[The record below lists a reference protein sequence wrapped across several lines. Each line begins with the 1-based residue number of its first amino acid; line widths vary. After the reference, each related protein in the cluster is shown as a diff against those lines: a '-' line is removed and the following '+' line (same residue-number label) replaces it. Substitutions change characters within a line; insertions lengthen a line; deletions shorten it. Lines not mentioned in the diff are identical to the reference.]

1 MKPHMLNLRWRR
13 CLWLHPAET
22 SGGIPGRDM
31 QHTGKDTTGY
41 LMRRLWRDWMRKHLP
56 RITVAVSLMLVVA
69 AASAAYPKL
78 IETSINMLQAENRN
92 VIWMM
97 PAAIIL
103 VTFFKGLAAYGQSVL
118 AQSVALRVINE
129 LQKAM
134 FAHLMRAD
142 MRTHHLNSTGKLI
155 SRFTNDVNL
164 MRDALSRTMTA
175 MARDLVTALALVG
188 MMFYLDWLLTLLVI
202 MTYPIA
208 GRPIIRIGRRLRRA
222 STNAQSGMGDLTANL
237 EQAFSGVR
245 LIKSYR
251 MESYERGRAND
262 LFDQIYYLVM
272 KTVKGRARMYP
283 ILETLGGV
291 SVAAVLAYGGWRII
305 SGTGTLG
312 GFVGF
317 LSAVILAYQPIR
329 SLGNLNAAL
338 QEGLAAVKRS
348 FDLLD
353 EGAEIF
359 DQPDAKPLV
368 VSGGAVA
375 FQHVSFEYE
384 AGKTALKDVC
394 FDVAAGQTIA
404 LVGPSGAG
412 KSTVMN
418 MLLRFY
424 DADTGSVMIDGQDVR
439 GVTIASLR
447 DSIALVS
454 QDVTLFNDTA
464 AANIRFG
471 RPDASDEDVIAAAK
485 AAAAHDFISGLPEG
499 YDTLVGD
506 RGLKLSGG
514 ERQRI
519 AIARAMLKDA
529 RILLLDEATSALDA
543 ESEQQVQAALDRLTE
558 GRTTL
563 VIAHRLATVM
573 NADGIL
579 VMDGGRIVET
589 GTHESL
595 QQQDGL
601 YARLSRLQFRTT
613 VSEPADGDSQKDN
626 QDDGVVAERAK
637 A

>member
-1 MKPHMLNLRWRR
+1 
-13 CLWLHPAET
+13 
-22 SGGIPGRDM
+22 
-31 QHTGKDTTGY
+31 
-41 LMRRLWRDWMRKHLP
+41 
-56 RITVAVSLMLVVA
+56 MLVVA

-78 IETSINMLQAENRN
+78 IETSVTMIEAKNRN

-97 PAAIIL
+97 PLAIIF
-103 VTFFKGLAAYGQSVL
+103 VTFFKGLASYGQSVL
-118 AQSVALRVINE
+118 SQSVALRVINAI
-129 LQKAM
+129 QKAM
-134 FAHLMRAD
+134 FAHLTRAD
-142 MRTHHLNSTGKLI
+142 LRTHHLNSTGKLI

-202 MTYPIA
+202 VTYPIA

-237 EQAFSGVR
+237 EQSFSGIR
-245 LIKSYR
+245 LIKSYG
-251 MESYERGRAND
+251 METYERERANT
-262 LFDQIYYLVM
+262 LFDNIYYLVM
-272 KTVKGRARMYP
+272 KTVKGRARTYP

-312 GFVGF
+312 EFVGF

-353 EGAEIF
+353 EEAEIF
-359 DQPDAKPLV
+359 DAPDAKPLQLK
-368 VSGGAVA
+368 GGG
-375 FQHVSFEYE
+375 VSFTNTSFAYE
-384 AGKTALKDVC
+384 PGKTALENVT
-394 FDVAAGQTIA
+394 FDVEAGRTIA

-418 MLLRFY
+418 LLLRFY
-424 DADTGSVMIDGQDVR
+424 DTTGGSVSVDGQDVR
-439 GVTIASLR
+439 NVTVASLR

-471 RPDASDEDVIAAAK
+471 RPDASDEDVIEAAK
-485 AAAAHDFISGLPEG
+485 SAAAHDFITALPDG
-499 YDTLVGD
+499 YDTIVGD

-529 RILLLDEATSALDA
+529 PILLLDEATSALDA
-543 ESEQQVQAALDRLTE
+543 ESERHVRAALDRLTK

-573 NADGIL
+573 NADSIL
-579 VMDGGRIVET
+579 VMDGGQIVET
-589 GTHESL
+589 GTHQTL
-595 QQQDGL
+595 QSQDGL
-601 YARLSRLQFRTT
+601 YARLSRLQFRDT
-613 VSEPADGDSQKDN
+613 VDPEDGPGDSP
-626 QDDGVVAERAK
+626 DDGPEDTGDGAPAERAR

>member
-1 MKPHMLNLRWRR
+1 
-13 CLWLHPAET
+13 
-22 SGGIPGRDM
+22 
-31 QHTGKDTTGY
+31 
-41 LMRRLWRDWMRKHLP
+41 
-56 RITVAVSLMLVVA
+56 MLVVA

-78 IETSINMLQAENRN
+78 IETSVTMIEAKNRN

-97 PAAIIL
+97 PLAIIF
-103 VTFFKGLAAYGQSVL
+103 VTFFKGLASYGQSVL
-118 AQSVALRVINE
+118 SQSVALRVINAI
-129 LQKAM
+129 QKAM
-134 FAHLMRAD
+134 FAHLTRAD
-142 MRTHHLNSTGKLI
+142 LRTHHLNSTGKLI

-202 MTYPIA
+202 VTYPIA

-237 EQAFSGVR
+237 EQSFSGIR
-245 LIKSYR
+245 LIKSYG
-251 MESYERGRAND
+251 METYERERANT
-262 LFDQIYYLVM
+262 LFDNIYYLVM
-272 KTVKGRARMYP
+272 KTVKGRARTYP

-312 GFVGF
+312 EFVGF

-353 EGAEIF
+353 EEAEIF
-359 DQPDAKPLV
+359 DAPDAKPLQLK
-368 VSGGAVA
+368 GGG
-375 FQHVSFEYE
+375 VSFTNTSFAYE
-384 AGKTALKDVC
+384 PGKTALENVT
-394 FDVAAGQTIA
+394 FDVEAGRTIA

-418 MLLRFY
+418 LLLRFY
-424 DADTGSVMIDGQDVR
+424 DTTGGSVSVDGQDVR
-439 GVTIASLR
+439 NVTVASLR

-471 RPDASDEDVIAAAK
+471 RPDASDEDVIEAAK
-485 AAAAHDFISGLPEG
+485 SAAAHDFVTALPDG
-499 YDTLVGD
+499 YDTIVGD

-529 RILLLDEATSALDA
+529 PILLLDEATSALDA
-543 ESEQQVQAALDRLTE
+543 ESERHVRAALDRLTK

-573 NADGIL
+573 NADSIL
-579 VMDGGRIVET
+579 VMDGGQIVET
-589 GTHESL
+589 GTHQTL
-595 QQQDGL
+595 QSHDGL
-601 YARLSRLQFRTT
+601 YARLSRLQFRDT
-613 VSEPADGDSQKDN
+613 VDPEEGPGDSPNDGP
-626 QDDGVVAERAK
+626 DDGPDDTGDRAPAERAR

>member
-1 MKPHMLNLRWRR
+1 M
-13 CLWLHPAET
+13 WLHRAET
-22 SGGIPGRDM
+22 FGGNPIPDS
-31 QHTGKDTTGY
+31 QDSAKETTGY
-41 LMRRLWRDWMRKHLP
+41 LMRRLWRDWMRQSLP
-56 RITVAVSLMLVVA
+56 RIIAAGSLMLVVA

-78 IETSINMLQAENRN
+78 IETSVTMIEDKNRN

-97 PAAIIL
+97 PLAIIF
-103 VTFFKGLAAYGQSVL
+103 VTFFKGLASYGQSVL
-118 AQSVALRVINE
+118 SQSVALRVINAI
-129 LQKAM
+129 QKAM
-134 FAHLMRAD
+134 FAHLTRAD
-142 MRTHHLNSTGKLI
+142 LRTHHLNSTGKLI

-202 MTYPIA
+202 VTYPIA

-237 EQAFSGVR
+237 EQSFSGIR
-245 LIKSYR
+245 LIKSYG
-251 MESYERGRAND
+251 METYERERANT
-262 LFDQIYYLVM
+262 LFDNIYYLVM
-272 KTVKGRARMYP
+272 KTVKGRARTYP

-312 GFVGF
+312 EFVGF

-353 EGAEIF
+353 EEAEIF
-359 DQPDAKPLV
+359 DAPDAKPLQLK
-368 VSGGAVA
+368 GGG
-375 FQHVSFEYE
+375 VSFTNTSFAYE
-384 AGKTALKDVC
+384 PGKTALENVT
-394 FDVAAGQTIA
+394 FDVEAGRTIA

-418 MLLRFY
+418 LLLRFY
-424 DADTGSVMIDGQDVR
+424 DTTGGSVSVDGQDVR
-439 GVTIASLR
+439 NVTVASLR

-471 RPDASDEDVIAAAK
+471 RPDASDEDVIEAAK
-485 AAAAHDFISGLPEG
+485 SAAAHDFVTALPDG
-499 YDTLVGD
+499 YGTIVGD

-529 RILLLDEATSALDA
+529 PILLLDEATSALDA
-543 ESEQQVQAALDRLTE
+543 ESERHVRAALDRLTK

-573 NADGIL
+573 NADSIL
-579 VMDGGRIVET
+579 VMDGGQIVET
-589 GTHESL
+589 GTHQTL
-595 QQQDGL
+595 QSQDGL
-601 YARLSRLQFRTT
+601 YARLSRLQFRDT
-613 VSEPADGDSQKDN
+613 VDPEEGP
-626 QDDGVVAERAK
+626 DDGPDDTGDGAPAERAR

>member
-1 MKPHMLNLRWRR
+1 V
-13 CLWLHPAET
+13 WLHRAET
-22 SGGIPGRDM
+22 FGGNPIPDS
-31 QHTGKDTTGY
+31 QDSAKETTGY
-41 LMRRLWRDWMRKHLP
+41 LMRRLWRDWMRQHLP
-56 RITVAVSLMLVVA
+56 RIIAAGSLMLVVA

-78 IETSINMLQAENRN
+78 IETSVTMIEAKNRN

-97 PAAIIL
+97 PLAIIF
-103 VTFFKGLAAYGQSVL
+103 VTFFKGLASYGQSVL
-118 AQSVALRVINE
+118 SQSVALRVINAI
-129 LQKAM
+129 QKAM
-134 FAHLMRAD
+134 FAHLTRAD
-142 MRTHHLNSTGKLI
+142 LRTHHLNSTGKLI

-202 MTYPIA
+202 VTYPIA

-237 EQAFSGVR
+237 EQSFSGIR
-245 LIKSYR
+245 LIKSYG
-251 MESYERGRAND
+251 METYERERANT
-262 LFDQIYYLVM
+262 LFDNIYYLVM
-272 KTVKGRARMYP
+272 KTVKGRARTYP

-312 GFVGF
+312 EFVGF

-353 EGAEIF
+353 EEAEIF
-359 DQPDAKPLV
+359 DAPDAKPLQLK
-368 VSGGAVA
+368 GGG
-375 FQHVSFEYE
+375 VSFTNTSFAYE
-384 AGKTALKDVC
+384 PGKTALENVT
-394 FDVAAGQTIA
+394 FDVEAGRTIA

-418 MLLRFY
+418 LLLRFY
-424 DADTGSVMIDGQDVR
+424 DTTGGSVSVDGQDVR
-439 GVTIASLR
+439 NVTVASLR

-471 RPDASDEDVIAAAK
+471 RPDASDEDVIEAAK
-485 AAAAHDFISGLPEG
+485 SAAAHDFITALPDG
-499 YDTLVGD
+499 YDTIVGD

-529 RILLLDEATSALDA
+529 PILLLDEATSALDA
-543 ESEQQVQAALDRLTE
+543 ESERHVRAALDRLTK

-573 NADGIL
+573 NADSIL
-579 VMDGGRIVET
+579 VMDGGQIVET
-589 GTHESL
+589 GTHQTL
-595 QQQDGL
+595 QSQDGL
-601 YARLSRLQFRTT
+601 YARLSRLQFRDT
-613 VSEPADGDSQKDN
+613 VDPEDGPGDSP
-626 QDDGVVAERAK
+626 DDGPEDTGDGAPAERAR

>member
-1 MKPHMLNLRWRR
+1 L
-13 CLWLHPAET
+13 
-22 SGGIPGRDM
+22 
-31 QHTGKDTTGY
+31 
-41 LMRRLWRDWMRKHLP
+41 
-56 RITVAVSLMLVVA
+56 
-69 AASAAYPKL
+69 AS
-78 IETSINMLQAENRN
+78 
-92 VIWMM
+92 
-97 PAAIIL
+97 
-103 VTFFKGLAAYGQSVL
+103 YGQSVL
-118 AQSVALRVINE
+118 SQSVALRVINAI
-129 LQKAM
+129 QKAM
-134 FAHLMRAD
+134 FAHLTRAD
-142 MRTHHLNSTGKLI
+142 LRTHHLNSTGKLI

-202 MTYPIA
+202 VTYPIA

-237 EQAFSGVR
+237 EQSFSGIR
-245 LIKSYR
+245 LIKSYG
-251 MESYERGRAND
+251 METYERERANT
-262 LFDQIYYLVM
+262 LFDNIYYLVM
-272 KTVKGRARMYP
+272 KTVKGRARTYP

-312 GFVGF
+312 EFVGF

-353 EGAEIF
+353 EEAEIF
-359 DQPDAKPLV
+359 DAPDAKPLQLK
-368 VSGGAVA
+368 GGG
-375 FQHVSFEYE
+375 VSFTNTSFAYE
-384 AGKTALKDVC
+384 PGKTALKNVT
-394 FDVAAGQTIA
+394 FDVEAGRTIA

-418 MLLRFY
+418 LLLRFY
-424 DADTGSVMIDGQDVR
+424 DTTGGSVSVDGQDVR
-439 GVTIASLR
+439 NVTVASLR

-471 RPDASDEDVIAAAK
+471 RPDASDEDVIEAAK
-485 AAAAHDFISGLPEG
+485 SAAAHDFITALPDG
-499 YDTLVGD
+499 YDTIVGD

-529 RILLLDEATSALDA
+529 PILLLDEATSALDA
-543 ESEQQVQAALDRLTE
+543 ESERHVRAALDRLTK

-573 NADGIL
+573 NADSIL
-579 VMDGGRIVET
+579 VMDGGQIVET
-589 GTHESL
+589 GTHQTL
-595 QQQDGL
+595 QSQDGL
-601 YARLSRLQFRTT
+601 YARLSRLQFRDT
-613 VSEPADGDSQKDN
+613 VDPEEGPDDTGDGAP
-626 QDDGVVAERAK
+626 AERAR

>member
-1 MKPHMLNLRWRR
+1 
-13 CLWLHPAET
+13 
-22 SGGIPGRDM
+22 
-31 QHTGKDTTGY
+31 
-41 LMRRLWRDWMRKHLP
+41 
-56 RITVAVSLMLVVA
+56 MLVVA

-78 IETSINMLQAENRN
+78 IETSVTMIEAKNRN

-97 PAAIIL
+97 PLAIIF
-103 VTFFKGLAAYGQSVL
+103 VTFFKGLASYGQSVL
-118 AQSVALRVINE
+118 SQSVALRVINAI
-129 LQKAM
+129 QKAM
-134 FAHLMRAD
+134 FAHLTRAD
-142 MRTHHLNSTGKLI
+142 LRTHHLNSTGKLI

-202 MTYPIA
+202 VTYPIA

-237 EQAFSGVR
+237 EQSFSGIR
-245 LIKSYR
+245 LIKSYG
-251 MESYERGRAND
+251 METYERERANT
-262 LFDQIYYLVM
+262 LFDNIYYLVM
-272 KTVKGRARMYP
+272 KTVKGRARTYP

-312 GFVGF
+312 EFVGF

-353 EGAEIF
+353 EEAEIF
-359 DQPDAKPLV
+359 DAPDAKPLQLK
-368 VSGGAVA
+368 GGG
-375 FQHVSFEYE
+375 VSFTNTSFAYE
-384 AGKTALKDVC
+384 PGKTALENVT
-394 FDVAAGQTIA
+394 FDVEAG
-404 LVGPSGAG
+404 G

-418 MLLRFY
+418 LLLRFY
-424 DADTGSVMIDGQDVR
+424 DTTGGSVSVDGQDVR
-439 GVTIASLR
+439 NVTVASLR

-471 RPDASDEDVIAAAK
+471 RPDASDEDVIEAAK
-485 AAAAHDFISGLPEG
+485 SAAAHDFVTALPDG
-499 YDTLVGD
+499 YDTIVGD

-529 RILLLDEATSALDA
+529 PILLLDEATSALDA
-543 ESEQQVQAALDRLTE
+543 ESERHVRAALDRLTK

-573 NADGIL
+573 NADSIL
-579 VMDGGRIVET
+579 VMDGGQIVET
-589 GTHESL
+589 GTHQTL
-595 QQQDGL
+595 QSQDGL
-601 YARLSRLQFRTT
+601 YARLSRLQFRDT
-613 VSEPADGDSQKDN
+613 VDPEEGPGDSP
-626 QDDGVVAERAK
+626 DDGPEDTGDGAPAERAR

>member
-1 MKPHMLNLRWRR
+1 M
-13 CLWLHPAET
+13 WLHRAET
-22 SGGIPGRDM
+22 FGGNPIPDS
-31 QHTGKDTTGY
+31 QDSAKETTGY
-41 LMRRLWRDWMRKHLP
+41 LMRRLWRDWMRQHLP
-56 RITVAVSLMLVVA
+56 RIIAAGSLMLVVA

-78 IETSINMLQAENRN
+78 IETSVTMIEAKNRN

-97 PAAIIL
+97 PLAIIF
-103 VTFFKGLAAYGQSVL
+103 VTFFKGLASYGQSVL
-118 AQSVALRVINE
+118 SQSVALRVINAI
-129 LQKAM
+129 QKAM
-134 FAHLMRAD
+134 FAHLTRAD
-142 MRTHHLNSTGKLI
+142 LRTHHLNSTGKLI

-202 MTYPIA
+202 VTYPIA

-237 EQAFSGVR
+237 EQSFSGIR
-245 LIKSYR
+245 LIKSYG
-251 MESYERGRAND
+251 METYERERANT
-262 LFDQIYYLVM
+262 LFDNIYYLVM
-272 KTVKGRARMYP
+272 KTVKGRARTYP

-312 GFVGF
+312 EFVGF

-353 EGAEIF
+353 EEAEIF
-359 DQPDAKPLV
+359 DAPDAKPLQLK
-368 VSGGAVA
+368 GGG
-375 FQHVSFEYE
+375 VSFTNTSFAYE
-384 AGKTALKDVC
+384 PGKTALENVT
-394 FDVAAGQTIA
+394 FDVEAGRTIA

-418 MLLRFY
+418 LLLRFY
-424 DADTGSVMIDGQDVR
+424 DTTGGSVSVDGQDVR
-439 GVTIASLR
+439 NVTVASLR

-471 RPDASDEDVIAAAK
+471 RPDASDEDVIEAAK
-485 AAAAHDFISGLPEG
+485 SAAAHDFVTALPDG
-499 YDTLVGD
+499 YDTIVGD

-529 RILLLDEATSALDA
+529 PILLLDEATSALDA
-543 ESEQQVQAALDRLTE
+543 ESERHVRAALDRLTK

-573 NADGIL
+573 NADSIL
-579 VMDGGRIVET
+579 VMDGGQIVET
-589 GTHESL
+589 GTHQTL
-595 QQQDGL
+595 QSQDGL
-601 YARLSRLQFRTT
+601 YARLSRLQFRDT
-613 VSEPADGDSQKDN
+613 VDPEEGPGDSP
-626 QDDGVVAERAK
+626 DDGPDDTGDGAPAERAR

>member
-1 MKPHMLNLRWRR
+1 V
-13 CLWLHPAET
+13 WLHRAET
-22 SGGIPGRDM
+22 FGGNPIPDS
-31 QHTGKDTTGY
+31 QDSAKETTGY
-41 LMRRLWRDWMRKHLP
+41 LMRRLWRDWMRQSLP
-56 RITVAVSLMLVVA
+56 RIIAAGSLMLVVA

-78 IETSINMLQAENRN
+78 IETSVTMIEDKNRN

-97 PAAIIL
+97 PLAIIF
-103 VTFFKGLAAYGQSVL
+103 VTFFKGLASYGQSVL
-118 AQSVALRVINE
+118 SQSVALRVINAI
-129 LQKAM
+129 QKAM
-134 FAHLMRAD
+134 FAHLTRAD
-142 MRTHHLNSTGKLI
+142 LRTHHLNSTGKLI

-202 MTYPIA
+202 VTYPIA

-237 EQAFSGVR
+237 EQSFSGIR
-245 LIKSYR
+245 LIKSYG
-251 MESYERGRAND
+251 METYERERANT
-262 LFDQIYYLVM
+262 LFDNIYYLVM
-272 KTVKGRARMYP
+272 KTVKGRARTYP

-312 GFVGF
+312 EFVGF

-353 EGAEIF
+353 EEAEIF
-359 DQPDAKPLV
+359 DAPDAKPLQLK
-368 VSGGAVA
+368 GGG
-375 FQHVSFEYE
+375 VSFTNTSFAYE
-384 AGKTALKDVC
+384 PGKTALENVT
-394 FDVAAGQTIA
+394 FDVEAGRTIA

-418 MLLRFY
+418 LLLRFY
-424 DADTGSVMIDGQDVR
+424 DTTGGSVSVDGQDVR
-439 GVTIASLR
+439 NVTVASLR

-471 RPDASDEDVIAAAK
+471 RPDASDEDVIEAAK
-485 AAAAHDFISGLPEG
+485 SAAAHDFVTALPDG
-499 YDTLVGD
+499 YDTIVGD

-529 RILLLDEATSALDA
+529 PILLLDEATSALDA
-543 ESEQQVQAALDRLTE
+543 ESERHVRAALDRLTK

-573 NADGIL
+573 NADSIL
-579 VMDGGRIVET
+579 VMDGGQIVET
-589 GTHESL
+589 GTHQTL
-595 QQQDGL
+595 QSQDGL
-601 YARLSRLQFRTT
+601 YARLSRLQFRDT
-613 VSEPADGDSQKDN
+613 VDPEEGPGDSP
-626 QDDGVVAERAK
+626 DDGPDDGPDDTGDGAPAERAR

>member
-1 MKPHMLNLRWRR
+1 
-13 CLWLHPAET
+13 
-22 SGGIPGRDM
+22 
-31 QHTGKDTTGY
+31 
-41 LMRRLWRDWMRKHLP
+41 
-56 RITVAVSLMLVVA
+56 MLVVA

-78 IETSINMLQAENRN
+78 IETSVTMIEAKNRN

-97 PAAIIL
+97 PLAIIF
-103 VTFFKGLAAYGQSVL
+103 VTFFKGLASYGQSVL
-118 AQSVALRVINE
+118 SQSVALRVINAI
-129 LQKAM
+129 QKAM
-134 FAHLMRAD
+134 FAHLTRAD
-142 MRTHHLNSTGKLI
+142 LRTHHLNSTGKLI

-202 MTYPIA
+202 VTYPIA

-237 EQAFSGVR
+237 EQSFSGIR
-245 LIKSYR
+245 LIKSYG
-251 MESYERGRAND
+251 METYERERANT
-262 LFDQIYYLVM
+262 LFDNIYYLVM
-272 KTVKGRARMYP
+272 KTVKGRARTYP

-312 GFVGF
+312 EFVGF

-353 EGAEIF
+353 EEAEIF
-359 DQPDAKPLV
+359 DAPDAKPLQLK
-368 VSGGAVA
+368 GGG
-375 FQHVSFEYE
+375 VSFTNTSFAYE
-384 AGKTALKDVC
+384 PGKTALENVT
-394 FDVAAGQTIA
+394 FDVEAGRTIA

-418 MLLRFY
+418 LLLRFY
-424 DADTGSVMIDGQDVR
+424 DTTGGSVSVDGQDVR
-439 GVTIASLR
+439 NVTVASLR

-471 RPDASDEDVIAAAK
+471 RPDASDEDVIEAAK
-485 AAAAHDFISGLPEG
+485 SAAAHDFVTALPDG
-499 YDTLVGD
+499 YDTIVGD

-529 RILLLDEATSALDA
+529 PILLLDEATSALDA
-543 ESEQQVQAALDRLTE
+543 ESERHVRAALDRLTK

-573 NADGIL
+573 NADSIL
-579 VMDGGRIVET
+579 VMDGGQIVET
-589 GTHESL
+589 GTHQTL
-595 QQQDGL
+595 QSQDGL
-601 YARLSRLQFRTT
+601 YARLSRLQFR
-613 VSEPADGDSQKDN
+613 DSVDPEEGP
-626 QDDGVVAERAK
+626 DDGPDDTGDGAPAERAR